1 MLRGLIL
8 SVLLLA
14 GSRNLAL
21 AEETY
26 APSFENRACINI
38 AKKVPKTLEKARKL
52 APLVEE
58 IVKPDLDYCT
68 DDLSKCDLRTL
79 VFKGFSLRL
88 LHHKPTHDVDF
99 HIAEFSSIKIIETFC
114 GKECVSFAE
123 YNEKTKKYVIDCQAD
138 I

>member
-8 SVLLLA
+8 VVLLIGACKL
-14 GSRNLAL
+14 SL

-26 APSFENRACINI
+26 APSFENHACINI
-38 AKKVPKTLEKARKL
+38 AKKVPRTLEKARKF
-52 APLVEE
+52 APLVKE
-58 IVKPDLDYCT
+58 IVEPDLDYCS

-79 VFKGFSLRL
+79 VFKGFSLRF
-88 LHHKPTHDVDF
+88 LHHKPTHDVAF
-99 HIAEFSSIKIIETFC
+99 HIAEFSSIKILEKFC
-114 GKECVSFAE
+114 GKECISFAE

>member
-1 MLRGLIL
+1 MLRSLIL
-8 SVLLLA
+8 AVLLMG
-14 GSRNLAL
+14 GSCNLSL
-21 AEETY
+21 AEDTY

-52 APLVEE
+52 ATLLKE
-58 IVKPDLDYCT
+58 IVEPDLDYCT
-68 DDLSKCDLRTL
+68 EDLSKCDVRTL
-79 VFKGFSLRL
+79 VFKGFSLRFL
-88 LHHKPTHDVDF
+88 QHLPTHEVAF
-99 HIAEFSSIKIIETFC
+99 HIAEFSSIKIMEKFC